1 MSEAPHL
8 KAYLC
13 DECWN
18 KIPHYRVDNLKSKQM
33 KKKTTIDSPMSE
45 WPMVWIA
52 LYTTSCILLI
62 AVIGFYLWLK

>member
-18 KIPHYRVDNLKSKQM
+18 KTPHFIVA
-33 KKKTTIDSPMSE
+33 KKEAKKPKTYKGYTWTE
-45 WPMVWIA
+45 IA
-52 LYTTSCILLI
+52 LYTIGNLLCLT
-62 AVIGFYLWLK
+62 VIGYYLLFK